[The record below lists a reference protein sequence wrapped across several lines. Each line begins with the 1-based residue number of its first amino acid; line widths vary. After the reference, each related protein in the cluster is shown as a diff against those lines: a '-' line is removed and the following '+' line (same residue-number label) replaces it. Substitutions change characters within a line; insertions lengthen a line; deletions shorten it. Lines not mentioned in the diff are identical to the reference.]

1 MIQRYNKILILF
13 LLVLVASNA
22 FAQQIKGVVTDSVTH
37 EPLMYISV
45 YYQEKRDMGTITNID
60 GEYSLEARRN
70 GGTLVFSAVGYIS
83 KTVRVGSN
91 NQTVNVKL
99 APDNVLLNEVI
110 VKPQKEKYS
119 RKNNPAVEF
128 MKKVIEHKKAQ
139 VLEVNEYYQYDK
151 YEKMKM
157 SINDLTPEK
166 LEKGIYKKYSFLRDQ
181 VEVSETTNKLILPIS
196 VQETSSQTIYRKNP
210 ENKKTIIKGKNSNG
224 IEEFFSTGDML
235 GTVLKD
241 VFADINIYDDD
252 IRLLQQRFVSPIG
265 NNAISFYK
273 YYLMDTLMVNK
284 RECVHLTF
292 VPQNSQDFGFT
303 GHLYVLN
310 DSTYAVQ
317 KCTMNLPKKTGV
329 NFVNRM
335 DIVQQYE
342 QLPNGNWVLADDDMT
357 VDLSWNSNKTAG
369 GLQVERT
376 TKYSNYKFD
385 PIEQRLFRLKG
396 SVIKEADMLS
406 KSDEYWASVRQV
418 PLTKKESS
426 MDVFVNRLEQ
436 IPGFKYIIFG
446 AKALIENF
454 VETGSKGHPSKVDI
468 GPINTM
474 ISSNYIDGTR
484 FRLSGMTTAH
494 FHKHWFLNG
503 YGAYGLKDERW
514 KYSGTVTYSFNKR
527 DYVVWEF
534 PKHYLSASYSYDV
547 MSPMDKFLF
556 TDKDNIFLSV
566 KTTTVDQMSY
576 MRDATINYE
585 LETLTGFGV
594 KAMLRHR
601 NDEPT
606 GKLEYLRN
614 DAAQT
619 RVHDVTTSEAS
630 LTLRYAPGESFVNS
644 KQRRVPVSLD
654 APIFTLTHAMG
665 FKGVLGGDY
674 SFNRTEAS
682 VWKRFWLPASW
693 GKIDCSVKAGAEW
706 NTVPFPLLI
715 LPEANLSYITQ
726 RETFNETAIGVCEGQ
741 QYDMD
746 FESRDDV
753 TVDRYLEMIR
763 LKTGVLLAG
772 ALKLGAICAEAQPW
786 QAELLYN
793 FGINVGLAFQLQD
806 DLFDTY
812 GDAAVFGKPI
822 GGDILAGKKTFLL
835 TTALKTA
842 DAATRGELLARLHD
856 GGMSAA
862 EKIET
867 VRGIYDR
874 LGVRKITEK
883 AIADYF
889 RNADRILNSLEVGI
903 ERIVPLQELSETLL
917 NRKK

>member
-99 APDNVLLNEVI
+99 APDNVLLNEVV

-503 YGAYGLKDERW
+503 YGAYGLKDKRW

-534 PKHYLSASYSYDV
+534 PKHYLSATYSYDV

-585 LETLTGFGV
+585 LETLTGF
-594 KAMLRHR
+594 
-601 NDEPT
+601 
-606 GKLEYLRN
+606 
-614 DAAQT
+614 
-619 RVHDVTTSEAS
+619 
-630 LTLRYAPGESFVNS
+630 
-644 KQRRVPVSLD
+644 
-654 APIFTLTHAMG
+654 
-665 FKGVLGGDY
+665 
-674 SFNRTEAS
+674 
-682 VWKRFWLPASW
+682 
-693 GKIDCSVKAGAEW
+693 EW

-726 RETFNETAIGVCEGQ
+726 RETFNLINNMEFLNDRYASMSLS
-741 QYDMD
+741 YDMNGKLFNRIPLIKNLKWREMFRVRALWGTLTD
-746 FESRDDV
+746 KNNPFKSNNPDLFRFPTRDGKFTSFVMDPKV
-753 TVDRYLEMIR
+753 PYIEGSVGIYNIF
-763 LKTGVLLAG
+763 KLLHV
-772 ALKLGAICAEAQPW
+772 EYVHRFTYRDNP
-786 QAELLYN
+786 
-793 FGINVGLAFQLQD
+793 GINKNGIRFMVLM
-806 DLFDTY
+806 
-812 GDAAVFGKPI
+812 VF
-822 GGDILAGKKTFLL
+822 
-835 TTALKTA
+835 
-842 DAATRGELLARLHD
+842 
-856 GGMSAA
+856 
-862 EKIET
+862 
-867 VRGIYDR
+867 
-874 LGVRKITEK
+874 
-883 AIADYF
+883 
-889 RNADRILNSLEVGI
+889 
-903 ERIVPLQELSETLL
+903 
-917 NRKK
+917 